1 MQFQNYVEE
10 KKQFYDILL
19 EYIESETNNEDDF
32 QPLKDILETKNI
44 GGSRDELE
52 DVLHLLLKLSKNHF
66 RQPTLFSKIEQILTF
81 FTEDIKQTFTN
92 SELFDFF
99 KLNKKILL
107 FLFTNNII
115 TIDQSIVDFIVSKA
129 NLKRR
134 LFFINRNPTKEFLEE
149 RKRKIN
155 DLKYADYYHYFYPEI
170 ESFINEDKRTEI
182 NCELTKIDSQIFDN
196 FDEKRKIGENDS
208 YICSLIRNDSVEEFI
223 TYITKTNISI
233 SSIIQPSIF
242 ETNPLIIRKV
252 PTLIEYAAFFGSI
265 QIFQYLQLNKVD
277 VKPSIWLYAIHGRNA
292 ELIHLLEEYQI
303 EPEDKT
309 YEKCLKEAIKCH
321 HNDIANY
328 IQNNL
333 LNEKAE
339 SKNIEE
345 NFSKNILS
353 YSFHYYNYPY
363 FPNEFNN
370 KFIFYY
376 TCLYDYFKLLF
387 IILQENQVDINEKVK
402 ISTFVFF

>member
-1 MQFQNYVEE
+1 MLLSYFKPIFLFNY
-10 KKQFYDILL
+10 L
-19 EYIESETNNEDDF
+19 
-32 QPLKDILETKNI
+32 
-44 GGSRDELE
+44 
-52 DVLHLLLKLSKNHF
+52 LHLLLKLSKNHF
-66 RQPTLFSKIEQILTF
+66 RQPTFFSKIEQILTF

-99 KLNKKILL
+99 KLNKRILL

-208 YICSLIRNDSVEEFI
+208 YICSLIRSDSVEEFI

-265 QIFQYLQLNKVD
+265 QIFQYLKLNKVD

-345 NFSKNILS
+345 NFTKNILS